1 MSLRANNNIA
11 AINTQHNIGRNSM
24 RVYRQLERLSSGL
37 RVNRARDD
45 AASLV
50 VSEGLRGELSG
61 LNQNVR
67 NAEQATNLLQVAEGS
82 LGEVNN
88 ILVRMRE
95 LAVQSSSSTLSD
107 SNRESLAAEFN
118 QLVSEIDRIADST
131 TYNKQSLLSGF
142 GNSVSATASTAIAT
156 SNATGV
162 AGVSLAAAP
171 AGTFT
176 FVDTAADGELTL
188 GNGAVTQT
196 LDIGP
201 LLDGTNVASGTSV
214 IANFDRLG
222 LQVTLAGANASGATG
237 SYTDGDLSG
246 TTIAIE
252 EGTGGVFQVGPS
264 EGFVNRIEVNFED
277 LSGTGNYLNLGSV
290 GIDAINN
297 ARASIA
303 TIDQAVA
310 NVANERGKMGAVQNR
325 LNFTIAY
332 TENEIESIQASESS
346 IRDADMAAE
355 VAKLSRGQ
363 ILLQASNSMLVQAN
377 IGPVAVLSLL

>member
-1 MSLRANNNIA
+1 M
-11 AINTQHNIGRNSM
+11 
-24 RVYRQLERLSSGL
+24 
-37 RVNRARDD
+37 
-45 AASLV
+45 
-50 VSEGLRGELSG
+50 
-61 LNQNVR
+61 
-67 NAEQATNLLQVAEGS
+67 
-82 LGEVNN
+82 
-88 ILVRMRE
+88 
-95 LAVQSSSSTLSD
+95 
-107 SNRESLAAEFN
+107 
-118 QLVSEIDRIADST
+118 
-131 TYNKQSLLSGF
+131 
-142 GNSVSATASTAIAT
+142 
-156 SNATGV
+156 
-162 AGVSLAAAP
+162 
-171 AGTFT
+171 
-176 FVDTAADGELTL
+176 
-188 GNGAVTQT
+188 TQT

-201 LLDGTNVASGTSV
+201 LLDGTTVASGTSV
-214 IANFDRLG
+214 IANFDRLA

-252 EGTGGVFQVGPS
+252 EGTGGVVQVGPS

-332 TENEIESIQASESS
+332 TENEIESIQSSESS

-363 ILLQASNSMLVQAN
+363 ILLQAGNSMLVQVN

>member
-1 MSLRANNNIA
+1 MELKLGTGTS
-11 AINTQHNIGRNSM
+11 
-24 RVYRQLERLSSGL
+24 VPSG
-37 RVNRARDD
+37 
-45 AASLV
+45 
-50 VSEGLRGELSG
+50 
-61 LNQNVR
+61 
-67 NAEQATNLLQVAEGS
+67 
-82 LGEVNN
+82 
-88 ILVRMRE
+88 
-95 LAVQSSSSTLSD
+95 SST
-107 SNRESLAAEFN
+107 
-118 QLVSEIDRIADST
+118 V
-131 TYNKQSLLSGF
+131 
-142 GNSVSATASTAIAT
+142 STAIAT
-156 SNATGV
+156 SYATGV
-162 AGVSLAAAP
+162 AGVGLAAAP
-171 AGTFT
+171 AWKFT

-188 GNGAVTQT
+188 GNGTVTQT

-201 LLDGTNVASGTSV
+201 LLDGTTVASGTSV

-290 GIDAINN
+290 GIDDINN

-332 TENEIESIQASESS
+332 TENEIESIQVSESS

-363 ILLQASNSMLVQAN
+363 ILLQASNSMLAQAN
-377 IGPVAVLSLL
+377 SGPLAVLSLL

>member
-61 LNQNVR
+61 LKQNVR

-95 LAVQSSSSTLSD
+95 LAVQSSSSTLSA
-107 SNRESLAAEFN
+107 SNHESLAAEFN

-142 GNSVSATASTAIAT
+142 GNSVSATASTAITT

-171 AGTFT
+171 ARTFT
-176 FVDTAADGELTL
+176 SVDTAADGELTL

-201 LLDGTNVASGTSV
+201 LLDGTTVASGTSV

-222 LQVTLAGANASGATG
+222 LQVTLTGANASGATG
-237 SYTDGDLSG
+237 SYADGDLSG
-246 TTIAIE
+246 TIIAIE

-303 TIDQAVA
+303 TIDQAVPTSPTSA
-310 NVANERGKMGAVQNR
+310 AKWERCKTVSISPSPTPKTRSRASKPQNLR
-325 LNFTIAY
+325 FA
-332 TENEIESIQASESS
+332 
-346 IRDADMAAE
+346 
-355 VAKLSRGQ
+355 
-363 ILLQASNSMLVQAN
+363 MLTWQRKS
-377 IGPVAVLSLL
+377 PS

>member
-1 MSLRANNNIA
+1 M
-11 AINTQHNIGRNSM
+11 
-24 RVYRQLERLSSGL
+24 
-37 RVNRARDD
+37 
-45 AASLV
+45 
-50 VSEGLRGELSG
+50 
-61 LNQNVR
+61 
-67 NAEQATNLLQVAEGS
+67 
-82 LGEVNN
+82 
-88 ILVRMRE
+88 
-95 LAVQSSSSTLSD
+95 
-107 SNRESLAAEFN
+107 
-118 QLVSEIDRIADST
+118 
-131 TYNKQSLLSGF
+131 
-142 GNSVSATASTAIAT
+142 
-156 SNATGV
+156 
-162 AGVSLAAAP
+162 
-171 AGTFT
+171 
-176 FVDTAADGELTL
+176 
-188 GNGAVTQT
+188 TQT

-201 LLDGTNVASGTSV
+201 LLDGTTVASGTSV

-222 LQVTLAGANASGATG
+222 LHVTLAGANASGATG

-246 TTIAIE
+246 TIIAIE

-277 LSGTGNYLNLGSV
+277 LSGTGNYLNLGSL
-290 GIDAINN
+290 GIDAINS

-363 ILLQASNSMLVQAN
+363 ILLQASNSMLVQPN
-377 IGPVAVLSLL
+377 IEPVAVLSLL